1 MDFKDHSIQRYIYL
15 ADDDSDDRDL
25 FVEAM
30 MEVDPGIIIRQAEDG
45 IDLMDKLLTL
55 SKAELPEYIFI
66 DINMPR
72 KSGFECLEEIRNHK
86 GNLKELNVIVFST
99 SNARETI
106 QRAME
111 MGATFYAVKPSTY
124 EKLKSLMENI
134 LHMDLVSTFDE
145 KRKFLLA

>member
-30 MEVDPGIIIRQAEDG
+30 MEVDPSIIIRQAEDG